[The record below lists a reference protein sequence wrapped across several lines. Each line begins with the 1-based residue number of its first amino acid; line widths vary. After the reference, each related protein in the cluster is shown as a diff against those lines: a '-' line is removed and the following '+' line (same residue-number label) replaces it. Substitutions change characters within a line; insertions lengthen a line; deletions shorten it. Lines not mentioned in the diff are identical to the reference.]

1 MSKIYS
7 IISDSFRGLCNT
19 IFVTKQQYGVRRIT
33 MLVYS
38 VYDNTKNPDSTV
50 LNALTAL
57 EAISCVRNILID
69 RIKDIGVPTPSTESQ
84 YNDLREDLNYT
95 DMNMF
100 EHLIISFTDTTP
112 NGYVS
117 VVAREI

>member
-1 MSKIYS
+1 
-7 IISDSFRGLCNT
+7 
-19 IFVTKQQYGVRRIT
+19 

-38 VYDNTKNPDSTV
+38 VYDNMKNPDSVV

-69 RIKDIGVPTPSTESQ
+69 RIKDIGVPTPSTESR

-100 EHLIISFTDTTP
+100 EHLIIGFTDTTP